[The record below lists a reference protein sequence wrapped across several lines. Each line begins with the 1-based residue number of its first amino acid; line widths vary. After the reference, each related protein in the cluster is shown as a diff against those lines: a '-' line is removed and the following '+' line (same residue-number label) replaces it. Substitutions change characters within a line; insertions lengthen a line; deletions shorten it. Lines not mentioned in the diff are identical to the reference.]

1 WGNFAR
7 AAVGDEPGK
16 VFAEIAEIA
25 VVDVVMPTRKGV
37 AIRKRCVAK
46 PIATSRFTG
55 ESRFVVKT
63 FGGRCC
69 KQWYLSP
76 QLRKLG

>member
-1 WGNFAR
+1 MCGGRRWGNFAR

-46 PIATSRFTG
+46 PTPHQEILLHRLGLRLPASLATPD
-55 ESRFVVKT
+55 
-63 FGGRCC
+63 
-69 KQWYLSP
+69 L
-76 QLRKLG
+76 